1 MRLWLACVGLSAI
14 ATVPCT
20 SSPEAAQQD
29 PVVNSAAGTTQKQ
42 GSKDIEKDC
51 EDEWKANRDAMMKG
65 DMTEES
71 YVRQCIVRDDVPAI
85 PGPKTDTTPSSA
97 PK

>member
-1 MRLWLACVGLSAI
+1 MRLWSACVGLSAI
-14 ATVPCT
+14 ATVYCT
-20 SSPEAAQQD
+20 TFAEAAQQD
-29 PVVNSAAGTTQKQ
+29 SVVNSAAGATQKQ

-51 EDEWKANRDAMMKG
+51 EDEWKANRDIMMKG

-71 YVRQCIVRDDVPAI
+71 YVRQCIVRDDVPGI
-85 PGPKTDTTPSSA
+85 PEPKTNTVPSSA